1 MRRAGVEAC
10 VALGFLAL
18 ALLGGP
24 WLVAS
29 GLAWGLSVAARMAG
43 PRLRGTPGLLVL
55 VVGAVVLA
63 TGVAFGLM
71 SLESAVVGGLVLLQL
86 QRRLTRRGPVD
97 DRVTVAVAGLMLV
110 VAAGRTAELGFLP
123 IAFTWALALPVAL
136 LPEGRRTSPGAAHLL
151 AGGAVHLV
159 ASALFF
165 VLLPRAGGGVDAPS
179 SGQKLV
185 GFAPDVE
192 LGVLGALLDDPA
204 IVFRAQVEGTLPER
218 IYWRGIALDGFDGRR
233 WYSSTPPVPTATDA
247 GGGGVR
253 VRVVPEGPSDGVL
266 FAPGSVL
273 HVEAGEVRGDPQGG
287 WFVPPERSS
296 APYVVEVLPHG
307 AGEAWFSEASNRL
320 DPWLSLPA
328 QDARISE
335 LASSVAG
342 QGAASARARRVRS
355 WLASEV
361 TYTRSG
367 GDHGDDPLTSF
378 LLDRR
383 EGHCEYV
390 AAGLTVLL
398 RSEGIPARV
407 VNGFLGGEVDP
418 LTGELVVRRL
428 HAHSWTEALLDGR
441 WVLLDATPLQA
452 PVDVATGQQLA
463 ESMGALWQ
471 RTVVAYDRDDQ
482 RGSLARLL
490 ASLQAASTR
499 PLLTVGG
506 LGLAVLTAFA
516 LGVGLLR
523 VWRRRLPGAGRS
535 ARTGLSGPLQ
545 RAEAALRRAG
555 LSPPPAAP
563 PVELARWLR
572 GRVPDD
578 VAEAF
583 EALAWLH
590 YDVVFGGVPP
600 QQVRFKARE
609 LAERM
614 VQELDPAA
622 PDADPA
628 R

>member
-18 ALLGGP
+18 ALLGGA
-24 WLVAS
+24 WFVAS
-29 GLAWGLSVAARMAG
+29 ALAWGLSVAARVAG
-43 PRLRGTPGLLVL
+43 PRLRGTPGLLLL

-63 TGVAFGLM
+63 SGGAGGLM

-97 DRVTVAVAGLMLV
+97 DRVTVVVAGLMLV
-110 VAAGRTAELGFLP
+110 VTAGRTTELGFLA
-123 IAFTWALALPVAL
+123 IAFLWALALPVAL
-136 LPEGRRTSPGAAHLL
+136 LPEGRKTSPGTAHLV
-151 AGGAVHLV
+151 AGGAVHLA

-165 VLLPRAGGGVDAPS
+165 VMLPRTGGGAEAPANA
-179 SGQKLV
+179 QKLV

-192 LGVLGALLDDPA
+192 LGALDALLDDPA
-204 IVFRAQVEGTLPER
+204 VVFRAHVEGTLPER
-218 IYWRGIALDGFDGRR
+218 IYWRGLALDGFDGRR
-233 WYSSTPPVPTATDA
+233 WFSSTPPVPTATDPGA
-247 GGGGVR
+247 GGVR
-253 VRVVPEGPSDGVL
+253 VRVVPAGPSDGVL

-273 HVEAGEVRGDPQGG
+273 HVEGEEVRGDPQGG
-287 WFVPPERSS
+287 WFVPPEHSS

-307 AGEAWFSEASNRL
+307 AGDAWFSEPSPR
-320 DPWLSLPA
+320 PEQWLSLPA
-328 QDARISE
+328 QDARVSQ
-335 LASSVAG
+335 LASWVAG
-342 QGAASARARRVRS
+342 EGAASVRAKRLS
-355 WLASEV
+355 GWLASEV
-361 TYTRSG
+361 TYTRAS
-367 GDHGDDPLTSF
+367 GDHGPDPLTSF
-378 LLDRR
+378 LLERR

-428 HAHSWTEALLDGR
+428 HAHSWTEALLDGE
-441 WVLLDATPLQA
+441 WVLLDATPVLA
-452 PVDVATGQQLA
+452 PVDVASGQQLA
-463 ESMGALWQ
+463 EAMDAFWHRS
-471 RTVVAYDRDDQ
+471 VVAYDRDAQ
-482 RGSLARLL
+482 RGSLARLG
-490 ASLQAASTR
+490 ASLQVALAR
-499 PLLTVGG
+499 PLRTVGG
-506 LGLAVLTAFA
+506 LGLVVLAVFA

-523 VWRRRLPGAGRS
+523 IWRRRLPGAGRS
-535 ARTGLSGPLQ
+535 VPTGLAGPLQ
-545 RAEAALRRAG
+545 RAEAAVRGAG

-578 VAEAF
+578 VADAF

-600 QQVRFKARE
+600 QQVRSKARE
-609 LAERM
+609 LSEQVAR
-614 VQELDPAA
+614 ELDPGA
-622 PDADPA
+622 PAADPA